1 VVQSGCVL
9 SVAIRLYHRT
19 EWRLNSDKKLP
30 GRDLRPSAG
39 GEPAICSW
47 TIYGGLVQTHG
58 EEKKAEDKTSDRM
71 NIIDKRSAN
80 LTGSVEAME
89 TDKNQ
94 FNISR
99 EVPLNL

>member
-1 VVQSGCVL
+1 VRRNFLVEMYAPVPVESPP
-9 SVAIRLYHRT
+9 SV
-19 EWRLNSDKKLP
+19 
-30 GRDLRPSAG
+30 
-39 GEPAICSW
+39 
-47 TIYGGLVQTHG
+47 HG
-58 EEKKAEDKTSDRM
+58 QFTAAWFKPMEKRRMTEDKTSDRM

-94 FNISR
+94 FNISH

>member
-1 VVQSGCVL
+1 L
-9 SVAIRLYHRT
+9 SVAIHLYHRT
-19 EWRLNSDKKLP
+19 EWRLNSEKELP
-30 GRDLRPSAG
+30 GRDVRPSAG
-39 GEPAICSW
+39 GEPAVCSW

-58 EEKKAEDKTSDRM
+58 EEKNDKTSDRI

-94 FNISR
+94 FNISH

>member
-1 VVQSGCVL
+1 M
-9 SVAIRLYHRT
+9 T
-19 EWRLNSDKKLP
+19 
-30 GRDLRPSAG
+30 
-39 GEPAICSW
+39 
-47 TIYGGLVQTHG
+47 
-58 EEKKAEDKTSDRM
+58 EDKTSDRM

-94 FNISR
+94 FNISH